1 MKYFYNYSFLD
12 RWMEANRDITN
23 KQVMHAMGTTSN
35 TCLDSWVRMK
45 SPLPTI
51 ALLRFCNAFHVPLS
65 AFIVDADAQGEE
77 DMEHVRPGVDDQF
90 EPDGGYID
98 NDEKRKLGT
107 RALRNPLDVDRI
119 KSVVPGLTSD
129 GIAGNGGA
137 PEHRHGRKEEHR
149 EATASAPMD
158 EEEAMLPAGDKGE
171 TMLPASDKGEIMLS
185 APGAEPD
192 ISMTTLNRMLDIIA
206 EQQKQIGEQQ
216 KLISELTR
224 RLNSRQ
230 TECNHQQMGY
240 ESPQPGYG
248 MVAEE
253 SHHHE

>member
-1 MKYFYNYSFLD
+1 MEYFYNYSFLD
-12 RWMEANRDITN
+12 KWMEANGDITN
-23 KQVMHAMGTTSN
+23 KQIMKALGTTSN

-65 AFIVDADAQGEE
+65 AFIVDADSQMEE
-77 DMEHVRPGVDDQF
+77 GDDGMEHVRPGIDDQF

-119 KSVVPGLTSD
+119 KSVVPGWTSD
-129 GIAGNGGA
+129 EIAGNGGA
-137 PEHRHGRKEEHR
+137 PEHRHGRKEEHN
-149 EATASAPMD
+149 AAAASAPMN
-158 EEEAMLPAGDKGE
+158 EAMLPA
-171 TMLPASDKGEIMLS
+171 A
-185 APGAEPD
+185 GAEPD

-224 RLNSRQ
+224 RLDA
-230 TECNHQQMGY
+230 QQ
-240 ESPQPGYG
+240 SGYG

-253 SHHHE
+253 IHREK

>member
-23 KQVMHAMGTTSN
+23 KQVMRAMGTTSN
-35 TCLDSWVRMK
+35 TCLDSWVHMK

-77 DMEHVRPGVDDQF
+77 DMEHVCPGVDDQF

-119 KSVVPGLTSD
+119 KSVVPGWTSD

-137 PEHRHGRKEEHR
+137 PEYRHGRKEEHK
-149 EATASAPMD
+149 EAAASAPMD
-158 EEEAMLPAGDKGE
+158 EEE

-224 RLNSRQ
+224 RLETQ
-230 TECNHQQMGY
+230 QGECNPQQTGY
-240 ESPQPGYG
+240 DTQQGGYG

-253 SHHHE
+253 IHREK

>member
-12 RWMEANRDITN
+12 KWMEANGDITN
-23 KQVMHAMGTTSN
+23 KQIMKALGTTSN

-65 AFIVDADAQGEE
+65 AFIVDADSQMEE
-77 DMEHVRPGVDDQF
+77 GDDGMEHVRPGIDDQF

-129 GIAGNGGA
+129 EIAGKGGD
-137 PEHRHGRKEEHR
+137 PEHRHGRKEEHS
-149 EATASAPMD
+149 EDAASAPMN
-158 EEEAMLPAGDKGE
+158 ENVAMLPA
-171 TMLPASDKGEIMLS
+171 A
-185 APGAEPD
+185 GAEPD

-206 EQQKQIGEQQ
+206 EQQKQIGDQQ

-224 RLNSRQ
+224 RLES
-230 TECNHQQMGY
+230 QQPSY
-240 ESPQPGYG
+240 NE
-248 MVAEE
+248 VAEE
-253 SHHHE
+253 IHREK

>member
-1 MKYFYNYSFLD
+1 MKFFYNYSFLD

-23 KQVMHAMGTTSN
+23 KQVMRAMGTTSN
-35 TCLDSWVRMK
+35 TCLDSWVHMK

-77 DMEHVRPGVDDQF
+77 DMEHVCPGVDDQF

-119 KSVVPGLTSD
+119 KSVVPGWTSD

-137 PEHRHGRKEEHR
+137 PEYRHGRKEEHK
-149 EATASAPMD
+149 EAAASAPMD
-158 EEEAMLPAGDKGE
+158 EEE

-224 RLNSRQ
+224 RLETQ
-230 TECNHQQMGY
+230 QGECNPQQTGY
-240 ESPQPGYG
+240 DTQQGGYG

-253 SHHHE
+253 IHREK